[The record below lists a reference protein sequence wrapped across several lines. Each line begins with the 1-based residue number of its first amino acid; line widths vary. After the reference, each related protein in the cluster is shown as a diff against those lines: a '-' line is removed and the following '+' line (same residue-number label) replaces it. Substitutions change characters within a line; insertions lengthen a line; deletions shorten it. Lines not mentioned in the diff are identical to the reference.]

1 MLIRP
6 NKYVLLFA
14 LLVFSFMSFN
24 FGIKIEKKRAEKRLY
39 TYEKD
44 VEKHL
49 FDDRWS
55 ADLINEE
62 LSGTTAGFSVGIAEY
77 SCKEFGKPGI
87 HDDQEGIYILSGH
100 GEYMLGDKI
109 FPVSPG
115 CAIYVPPHTKH
126 AVRRTGDEPVK
137 LLYTHGAVK

>member
-1 MLIRP
+1 MLFT
-6 NKYVLLFA
+6 LF
-14 LLVFSFMSFN
+14 VFSFTSYN
-24 FGIKIEKKRAEKRLY
+24 FGIKLEKKRTEKRLY

-44 VEKHL
+44 VEKRI
-49 FDDRWS
+49 FDYRWGT
-55 ADLINEE
+55 DLINEK

-87 HDDQEGIYILSGH
+87 HTDQEGIYILRGH

-126 AVRRTGDEPVK
+126 AVRCTADEPVK
-137 LLYTHGAVK
+137 LLYIHGAVK

>member
-1 MLIRP
+1 MLTRS

-24 FGIKIEKKRAEKRLY
+24 FGIKMEQKKAEKRIY
-39 TYEKD
+39 TYVED
-44 VEKHL
+44 VDKSL

-55 ADLINEE
+55 ADLINEK
-62 LSGTTAGFSVGIAEY
+62 LSGTTAGFSVGIAEF

-87 HDDQEGIYILSGH
+87 HTDQEGIYILSGQ

-109 FPVSPG
+109 FPISPG

-126 AVRRTGDEPVK
+126 AVRCTAGEPVK